1 MPGVEPDGIEVAP
14 APVRGCIVV
23 KKSACPPREPR
34 GQALLVER
42 GDALVATAR
51 TIPVAW
57 DADVENVRRTMQ
69 NGVLT
74 LSIPKLGAGGDRKK
88 ASPTAAKD
96 K

>member
-1 MPGVEPDGIEVAP
+1 VPGIEPDGVEVAP

-23 KKSACPPREPR
+23 RKNGRVPREPR

-42 GDALVATAR
+42 GESLLATAR

-74 LSIPKLGAGGDRKK
+74 LSIPKLGAGGERKK
-88 ASPTAAKD
+88 ATPSTTKD